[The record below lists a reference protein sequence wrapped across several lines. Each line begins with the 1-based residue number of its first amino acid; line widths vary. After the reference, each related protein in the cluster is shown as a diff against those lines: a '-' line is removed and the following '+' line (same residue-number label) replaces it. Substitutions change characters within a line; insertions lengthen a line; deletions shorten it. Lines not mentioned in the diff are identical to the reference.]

1 VGFGDVDQTIKELM
15 SLQVFMIVTYWIKG
29 AKVLKET
36 PHFKERLFLVQVEV

>member
-1 VGFGDVDQTIKELM
+1 
-15 SLQVFMIVTYWIKG
+15 VFVTGTLEIKG